1 MITIKP
7 KIKMQNA
14 KLMYSIILIFS
25 FCILH
30 FNMQPVYA
38 QTKELKTGQEGS
50 PKSQGLLGAEEASL
64 NTLKNETLSYFEPVT
79 GKVISVDGNSVKIDV
94 GAQKFVKPGIR
105 LQAFKEGVSFIH
117 PVTKEPLGR
126 IEIPV
131 GNIEITATTPNDS
144 TGIIIKGK
152 PGDFLNAKT
161 KIPGTKIKVLFFQGN
176 VDWFLGDAYYQM
188 LKDSGRFEL
197 VDTGVET
204 DDIQKIVSE
213 ARAKGAE
220 AVLVL
225 NAEDFTD
232 HINLT
237 QKLFWSSDS
246 KQFSEK
252 KVPVNVAY
260 VKELRF
266 KSGFFGPRE
275 GEVLLSFQLPFG
287 ARRIA
292 VGDLDGDDNPDIIIA
307 SGNSIRVYKPG
318 VDLKLLWE
326 FKVPSTSE
334 VLWLDVAD
342 TNKNKRDEIIVTSI
356 HDGEVNSYIYEL
368 KDSGFTQIYKWK
380 DTFIKRLGNGIIG
393 QGYNKSNGYDGGVFY
408 LVYSDGTYKKSDNI
422 KLPEGVNIY
431 DFQPVNSS
439 DGKQAILSWD
449 DRGYLNLYNE
459 KGVRIWISR
468 EDFGGFSSKFKRESP
483 TVMVERG
490 DWSVKDRLFV
500 KSNEVLAP
508 KRKPLL
514 GIAKGLGYKSSEIR
528 SFWWNGVTVEE
539 RGLLEEIGGEILDYA
554 IIGDRIVVLSKPLF
568 GIRASNILKG
578 ESPFGT
584 MLYIFSLK
592 GR

>member
-1 MITIKP
+1 MEGSLKP
-7 KIKMQNA
+7 
-14 KLMYSIILIFS
+14 LLLLLFVVCC
-25 FCILH
+25 FL
-30 FNMQPVYA
+30 PVADGYA
-38 QTKELKTGQEGS
+38 QTKELKAGQ
-50 PKSQGLLGAEEASL
+50 EASL
-64 NTLKNETLSYFEPVT
+64 NALKNEILSYFEPVA
-79 GKVISVDGNSVKIDV
+79 GKIVSVDGNSVKIDI
-94 GAQKFVKPGIR
+94 GEQKSIR
-105 LQAFKEGVSFIH
+105 AGMRLHAFKEGVSFIH

-126 IEIPV
+126 VEIPV
-131 GNIEITATTPNDS
+131 GSIEITKATPNDAS
-144 TGIIIKGK
+144 GVITKGK
-152 PGDFLNAKT
+152 PGDFSNAKI

-176 VDWFLGDAYYQM
+176 IDWFLGDAYYQM

-197 VDTGVET
+197 IDTGIET
-204 DDIQKIVSE
+204 EDIQKIIAE
-213 ARAKGAE
+213 AKAKGADV
-220 AVLVL
+220 ALVL
-225 NAEDFTD
+225 NTEDFTD
-232 HINLT
+232 HINLA
-237 QKLFWSSDS
+237 QKVFWVSDS

-252 KVPVNVAY
+252 KVPVNIAY

-287 ARRIA
+287 ARHIA

-307 SGNSIRVYKPG
+307 SGDSIRVYKPG
-318 VDLKLLWE
+318 VDLKLQWE

-334 VLWLDVAD
+334 VLWLDVVD
-342 TNKNKRDEIIVTSI
+342 TNKNKKDEIIVTSI
-356 HDGEVNSYIYEL
+356 QGGEVNSYIYEL
-368 KDSGFTQIYKWK
+368 KDSGFVQLYKAR
-380 DTFIKRLGNGIIG
+380 DTFIRKLGNGIAG
-393 QGYNKSNGYDGGVFY
+393 QGYSKSDGYDGSVFS
-408 LVYSDGTYKKSDNI
+408 LVYSDGTYKKGDNI

-468 EDFGGFSSKFKRESP
+468 EDFGGFSAKFKRESP

-539 RGLLEEIGGEILDYA
+539 RSMLEEIGGDILDYA
-554 IIGDRIVVLSKPLF
+554 IVGDRIVVLSKPLF

>member
-1 MITIKP
+1 MKNI
-7 KIKMQNA
+7 A
-14 KLMYSIILIFS
+14 AAIILFL
-25 FCILH
+25 FLM
-30 FNMQPVYA
+30 FFGAQPVIA
-38 QTKELKTGQEGS
+38 HDKEQVKES
-50 PKSQGLLGAEEASL
+50 KSRQEASL
-64 NTLKNETLSYFEPVT
+64 NALKNEILSYFEPVA
-79 GKVISVDGNSVKIDV
+79 GKIISVDGNSIKIDI
-94 GAQKFVKPGIR
+94 GAQKSVKAAMR
-105 LQAFKEGVSFIH
+105 LHAFKEGVSFVH
-117 PVTKEPLGR
+117 PVTKESLGR

-131 GNIEITATTPNDS
+131 GSIEITATTSNDAS
-144 TGIIIKGK
+144 GIINKGK
-152 PGDFLNAKT
+152 PEDFLNAKI

-197 VDTGVET
+197 IDTGVET
-204 DDIQKIVSE
+204 YDMQKIVSE

-220 AVLVL
+220 VVLVL
-225 NAEDFTD
+225 SAEDFAD

-237 QKLFWSSDS
+237 QKLFWASDS
-246 KQFSEK
+246 KLFSEK
-252 KVPVNVAY
+252 TMPVNTAY

-266 KSGFFGPRE
+266 KSGFFGAKE

-287 ARRIA
+287 ARHIA
-292 VGDLDGDDNPDIIIA
+292 VGDIDGDGDPDIIIA
-307 SGNSIRVYKPG
+307 SGNFIRVYRPG

-334 VLWLDVAD
+334 VLWLDVVD
-342 TNKNKRDEIIVTSI
+342 TNNNKRDEIIITSI
-356 HDGEVNSYIYEL
+356 HDAEVNSYIYEL
-368 KDSGFTQIYKWK
+368 KGSEFVQLHRAKNA
-380 DTFIKRLGNGIIG
+380 FIRRLGNGIAE
-393 QGYNKSNGYDGGVFY
+393 QGYTKDNGYDGNV
-408 LVYSDGTYKKSDNI
+408 LSLIYSNGTYRKGDSI

-431 DFQPVNSS
+431 DFQIVSSS
-439 DGKQAILSWD
+439 DGKQAILAWD
-449 DRGYLNLYNE
+449 DSGHLNLYNE

-468 EDFGGFSSKFKRESP
+468 EDFGGFSSKFKRQSP

-500 KSNEVLAP
+500 KNNEVLAP
-508 KRKPLL
+508 KRRPLL

-528 SFWWNGVTVEE
+528 SFWWNGITVEE

-554 IIGDRIVVLSKPLF
+554 VVGDRLIAISKPLF
-568 GIRASNILKG
+568 GIRAQNILKG

>member
-25 FCILH
+25 ICILH
-30 FNMQPVYA
+30 FNMQPVNA
-38 QTKELKTGQEGS
+38 QTKELKAKQ
-50 PKSQGLLGAEEASL
+50 EASL
-64 NTLKNETLSYFEPVT
+64 NVLKNEALSYFEPVT
-79 GKVISVDGNSVKIDV
+79 GRIIAVNGKSIKISSDM
-94 GAQKFVKPGIR
+94 QKSIKPGMRFHAI
-105 LQAFKEGVSFIH
+105 KEGVNFIH
-117 PVTKEPLGR
+117 PVTKEPLGK

-131 GNIEITATTPNDS
+131 GGIEITEIKGDEIS
-144 TGIIIKGK
+144 GIIIHGK
-152 PGDFLNAKT
+152 PEDFLNAKI
-161 KIPGTKIKVLFFQGN
+161 KIAGTKIKVLFYQGN

-197 VDTGVET
+197 IDTGIET
-204 DDIQKIVSE
+204 NDIQRLVAE
-213 ARAKGAE
+213 AKTKGAE
-220 AVLVL
+220 VVLSL
-225 NAEDFTD
+225 NSEDFTD

-237 QKLFWSSDS
+237 QKLFYVSDS
-246 KQFSEK
+246 KQLSEK
-252 KVPVNVAY
+252 KVPVNIAY

-266 KSGFFGPRE
+266 KSGFFGPKE

-287 ARRIA
+287 ARHIA
-292 VGDLDGDDNPDIIIA
+292 VGDLDGDGDPDIIIA
-307 SGNSIRVYKPG
+307 SGDSIRVYRPG

-334 VLWLDVAD
+334 VLWLDTAD
-342 TNKNKRDEIIVTSI
+342 TNNNKKDEIIITSMY
-356 HDGEVNSYIYEL
+356 GEDVNSYIYEL
-368 KDSGFTQIYKWK
+368 KDSGFVQLYKSK
-380 DTFIKRLGNGIIG
+380 DTFIRKFGNGIAA
-393 QGYNKSNGYDGGVFY
+393 QEYTKNNGYDGPVFS
-408 LVYSDGTYKKSDNI
+408 LIYSEGTYKKGGAI

-459 KGVRIWISR
+459 KGLRIWISK
-468 EDFGGFSSKFKRESP
+468 EDFGGFSAKFKRQSP
-483 TVMVERG
+483 TIMVDRG
-490 DWSVKDRLFV
+490 EWSVKDRLFV

-508 KRKPLL
+508 KRKPLF
-514 GIAKGLGYKSSEIR
+514 GMAKGLGYKSSEIR
-528 SFWWNGVTVEE
+528 SFWWNGITVEE

-554 IIGDRIVVLSKPLF
+554 VVGDRLIALSKPLF
-568 GIRASNILKG
+568 GIRAQNILKG

>member
-1 MITIKP
+1 MKKNIMKVSLKP
-7 KIKMQNA
+7 LLLLLFVVYCFLQSANG
-14 KLMYSIILIFS
+14 
-25 FCILH
+25 
-30 FNMQPVYA
+30 YA
-38 QTKELKTGQEGS
+38 QTKEPKAGQD
-50 PKSQGLLGAEEASL
+50 ASL
-64 NTLKNETLSYFEPVT
+64 NTLKNEILSYFEPVT
-79 GKVISVDGNSVKIDV
+79 GKIISVDGNSIKIDI
-94 GAQKFVKPGIR
+94 GAQKSVKAGMR
-105 LQAFKEGVSFIH
+105 LYAFKEGVSFVH
-117 PVTKEPLGR
+117 PVTKEPLGK

-131 GNIEITATTPNDS
+131 GSIEITATTPNDAS
-144 TGIIIKGK
+144 GIIIKGK
-152 PGDFLNAKT
+152 PEDFSNAKV
-161 KIPGTKIKVLFFQGN
+161 KIRGSKIKVLFFQGN
-176 VDWFLGDAYYQM
+176 VDWFLGDSYYQM

-197 VDTGVET
+197 VDTGIET
-204 DDIQKIVSE
+204 DDMQKIVSE
-213 ARAKGAE
+213 ARAKNAE

-232 HINLT
+232 HVNLT
-237 QKLFWSSDS
+237 QRLFWASDS

-252 KVPVNVAY
+252 KVPVNIAY

-266 KSGFFGPRE
+266 KSGFFGAKE

-287 ARRIA
+287 ARHIA
-292 VGDLDGDDNPDIIIA
+292 VGDMDGDENPDIVIA
-307 SGNSIRVYKPG
+307 SGDAIRIYRPG

-334 VLWLDVAD
+334 VIWLDVVDA
-342 TNKNKRDEIIVTSI
+342 NKNKRDEIIVTSI
-356 HDGEVNSYIYEL
+356 QGGEVNSYIYEL
-368 KDSGFTQIYKWK
+368 KDSGFVQLYKAK
-380 DTFIKRLGNGIIG
+380 DTFIRKLGNGIAG
-393 QGYNKSNGYDGGVFY
+393 QGYSKNNGYDGSVFY
-408 LVYSDGTYKKSDNI
+408 LVYSSGTYKKGDDI

-468 EDFGGFSSKFKRESP
+468 EDFGGFSAKFKRESP
-483 TVMVERG
+483 TVMVDRG

-528 SFWWNGVTVEE
+528 SFWWNGITVEE
-539 RGLLEEIGGEILDYA
+539 RGLLEEIGGEVLDYA
-554 IIGDRIVVLSKPLF
+554 VVGDRLIVLSKPLF
-568 GIRASNILKG
+568 GIRAQNILKG

>member
-1 MITIKP
+1 MITIKS
-7 KIKMQNA
+7 KIKNQNA
-14 KLMYSIILIFS
+14 RLKYPIILIFA

-30 FNMQPVYA
+30 LIAQLVNA
-38 QTKELKTGQEGS
+38 QTKELKAGQ
-50 PKSQGLLGAEEASL
+50 EASL
-64 NTLKNETLSYFEPVT
+64 NDLKNEILSYFEPVT
-79 GKVISVDGNSVKIDV
+79 GKVISVDGNSVTIDV
-94 GAQKFVKPGIR
+94 GAQKSVKPGIR
-105 LQAFKEGVSFIH
+105 LHVFKEGVTFIH

-131 GNIEITATTPNDS
+131 GNIEITATTPNDA

-152 PGDFLNAKT
+152 PEDFLNAKI

-197 VDTGVET
+197 IDTSVEA
-204 DDIQKIVSE
+204 DDMQKIVSE

-220 AVLVL
+220 AVLFL
-225 NAEDFTD
+225 NAENFMD

-237 QKLFWSSDS
+237 QKLFWASDA

-252 KVPVNVAY
+252 NVPVNIAY

-266 KSGFFGPRE
+266 KSGFFGHKE
-275 GEVLLSFQLPFG
+275 GDVLLSFQLPFR
-287 ARRIA
+287 ARHIA
-292 VGDLDGDDNPDIIIA
+292 VGDMDGDENPEIVIA
-307 SGNSIRVYKPG
+307 SGDAIRVYKPG

-326 FKVPSTSE
+326 FNVPSTSE
-334 VLWLDVAD
+334 VLWLDTVD
-342 TNKNKRDEIIVTSI
+342 TNKNKKDEILITSMR
-356 HDGEVNSYIYEL
+356 DGEITSYIYEL
-368 KDSGFTQIYKWK
+368 KDSGFVQIYKAK
-380 DTFIKRLGNGIIG
+380 NTFIRRLANNATIIG
-393 QGYNKSNGYDGGVFY
+393 QGYTKSDGYDGSVFY
-408 LVYSDGTYKKSDNI
+408 LAYSNGTYQKGDNI

-431 DFQPVNSS
+431 DFQFINSS
-439 DGKQAILSWD
+439 DGKQAILAWD
-449 DRGYLNLYNE
+449 DKGYLNLYNE
-459 KGVRIWISR
+459 KGVRIWISK
-468 EDFGGFSSKFKRESP
+468 EDFGGFSARFKRESP
-483 TVMVERG
+483 TIMVERG

-500 KSNEVLAP
+500 KSSEVLAP

-554 IIGDRIVVLSKPLF
+554 VIGDRLIVLSKPLF